1 MRKTVNPTPLGM
13 ALVLVVMVMVIVT
26 GASEVT
32 LPVYTP
38 NISLTD
44 VPVGIFDRKVTL
56 VPRIPKPILVV
67 NHDVQNAN
75 LITIDDDGLESV
87 RFFEVYRRRL
97 ADEFGA
103 DVWSRWRLNAVVG
116 KTIYGT
122 YVSVDELVKTANL
135 YEYKARAVDIN
146 GNQVGAWT
154 DVLQRRVPGEGTGS
168 GR

>member
-13 ALVLVVMVMVIVT
+13 ALALVIMVTVIVT
-26 GASEVT
+26 GTSEVL

-38 NISLTD
+38 DISLTD
-44 VPVGIFDRKVTL
+44 VPVGIFDWKVTL
-56 VPRIPKPILVV
+56 VPRIPEPKLVV
-67 NHDVQNAN
+67 NHDVHNAN

-97 ADEFGA
+97 ADDFG
-103 DVWSRWRLNAVVG
+103 DIVWSRWRFNAVVG

-122 YVSVDELVKTANL
+122 YVFVDELVKTGNL

-154 DVLQRRVPGEGTGS
+154 DVLRRRVPGEGTGS

>member
-26 GASEVT
+26 GTSEVT
-32 LPVYTP
+32 LPVFTP
-38 NISLTD
+38 DISVTD
-44 VPVGIFDRKVTL
+44 VPVGIFDRKATL

-75 LITIDDDGLESV
+75 LITIDDDGLETV
-87 RFFEVYRRRL
+87 RFFEVYRRRFG
-97 ADEFGA
+97 DECGA
-103 DVWSRWRLNAVVG
+103 NVWSRWLLNAVVG

-122 YVSVDELVKTANL
+122 YVFVDELVKPDNL

-146 GNQVGAWT
+146 GNQVGAWS
-154 DVLQRRVPGEGTGS
+154 DVLQRRVPGEGTGLC
-168 GR
+168 R